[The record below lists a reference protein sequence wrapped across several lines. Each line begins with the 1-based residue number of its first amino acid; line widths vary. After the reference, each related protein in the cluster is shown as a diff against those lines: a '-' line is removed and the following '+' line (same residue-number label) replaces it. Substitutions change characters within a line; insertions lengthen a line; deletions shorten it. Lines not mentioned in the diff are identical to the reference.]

1 VDTSRSNISEDELFF
16 LSTNY
21 GKSKNQAVLNEIAF
35 SPMAAH
41 IEQHCSAAVLFTG
54 YHGDKV
60 WDINTPEQ
68 FLGDE
73 LVRQDVAFGFS
84 EIRLKSGFINI
95 AVPYVLARNIRS
107 IVAIS
112 RSNGMKPWS
121 LHNNY
126 DRPIPRRIAES
137 SGVNREAFGMQK
149 KGVGRHFYR
158 LPMSRDQR
166 RLFLQYLKERHN
178 MSPWFVYVNHVL
190 NQSAFLFRKVVS
202 RITRVNLKYHKPITF
217 WPNLDISFLMWV
229 WATHLLRD
237 RVAQV
242 LLELKKPGLKPQRA
256 ERKKSS
262 QY

>member
-1 VDTSRSNISEDELFF
+1 
-16 LSTNY
+16 
-21 GKSKNQAVLNEIAF
+21 
-35 SPMAAH
+35 
-41 IEQHCSAAVLFTG
+41 
-54 YHGDKV
+54 
-60 WDINTPEQ
+60 
-68 FLGDE
+68 
-73 LVRQDVAFGFS
+73 
-84 EIRLKSGFINI
+84 
-95 AVPYVLARNIRS
+95 
-107 IVAIS
+107 
-112 RSNGMKPWS
+112 
-121 LHNNY
+121 
-126 DRPIPRRIAES
+126 
-137 SGVNREAFGMQK
+137 VNREAFGMQK

-256 ERKKSS
+256 ERKESS
-262 QY
+262 QLKENPTGSGFEP